1 MGIGRGDLSGRE
13 EPDFLEAVGR
23 SWGWVLFF
31 GVVTLVVGI
40 LVVSRPVDT
49 VFGVALFIGIWLFV
63 SGLFRIVL
71 AIADG
76 GDDAG
81 NRILIALLGLLSVVI
96 GLFLIRRTFETV
108 ATLAV
113 LLGIFWVVGGL
124 IEFVEAYS
132 RKGAPGRAIR
142 IVMGLLGFAAG
153 VVTLFIPGLTLV
165 VLATLMGIWLIF
177 YGVLQVFA
185 AFAIRKLTH

>member
-1 MGIGRGDLSGRE
+1 MGAGRGDRSGRE

-63 SGLFRIVL
+63 SGLFRVVL

-81 NRILIALLGLLSVVI
+81 NRILIALLGLLSVII

-132 RKGAPGRAIR
+132 RKGAPGRVIR

-165 VLATLMGIWLIF
+165 VLATVMGIWLIF

>member
-1 MGIGRGDLSGRE
+1 MGAGRGDRAGQE

-63 SGLFRIVL
+63 SGLFRVVL

-81 NRILIALLGLLSVVI
+81 NRILIALLGLLSVII

-132 RKGAPGRAIR
+132 RKGAPGRVIR

>member
-1 MGIGRGDLSGRE
+1 MGASRGDRSGRE

-63 SGLFRIVL
+63 SGLFRVVL

-81 NRILIALLGLLSVVI
+81 NRILIALLGLLSVII

-132 RKGAPGRAIR
+132 RKGAPGRGIR

-165 VLATLMGIWLIF
+165 VLATVMGIWLIF

>member
-1 MGIGRGDLSGRE
+1 MGAGRGDRSGRE

-31 GVVTLVVGI
+31 GAVTLVVGI

-63 SGLFRIVL
+63 SGLFRVVL

-81 NRILIALLGLLSVVI
+81 NRILIALLGLLSVII

-132 RKGAPGRAIR
+132 RKGAPGRVIR

-165 VLATLMGIWLIF
+165 VLATVMGIWLIF